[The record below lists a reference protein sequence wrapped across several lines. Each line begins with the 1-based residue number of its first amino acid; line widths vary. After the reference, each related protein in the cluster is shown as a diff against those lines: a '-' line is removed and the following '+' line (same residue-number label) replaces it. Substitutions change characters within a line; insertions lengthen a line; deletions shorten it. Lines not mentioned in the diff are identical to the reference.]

1 MFDSPNADSVS
12 VPKLIGS
19 PGETVFGH
27 LNTTL
32 LAYIWVRS
40 FVPKR
45 GPSRCLRRIHHRC
58 LLLHSQEEGLVLLTL
73 PHCSVSE
80 RPSLKPPP
88 PSSFA
93 DFNALNGVLQD
104 MRRSWPPSVQ
114 G

>member
-1 MFDSPNADSVS
+1 MFHSPNADSAS
-12 VPKLIGS
+12 VPKSIGS

-32 LAYIWVRS
+32 LAYMGQVICS
-40 FVPKR
+40 KR
-45 GPSRCLRRIHHRC
+45 GPSRCVRRIHHRC

-104 MRRSWPPSVQ
+104 MRRSWPPSVE